1 MRTSHALVITAAAL
15 AVFGAPLRAQNL
27 FTVSVNPS
35 FGANLFLSK
44 LPTRFNIRSRDSDMP
59 VLSGSLTNLLTMRNS
74 LGLRYGRYVGL
85 EAIFSLSP
93 SNLESNNQ
101 EDMSVDVFGFGLNAT
116 FYLPLGKTGR
126 EVFLSSGFGMKRYD
140 FFYFRTEAENA
151 WSWNLGAGGNLP
163 INKRIAVHLEARDHI
178 STFNSNMAGVANA
191 QQHDVTLSIGLALSV
206 NRENN

>member
-1 MRTSHALVITAAAL
+1 MRTSHVLLMTAAVL
-15 AVFGAPLRAQNL
+15 AIFGGPVKAQRL

-44 LPTRFNIRSRDSDMP
+44 LPPRFNIRGSDGGMP
-59 VLSGSLTNLLTMRNS
+59 VFSGSLTNLLTMRNS
-74 LGLRYGRYVGL
+74 IGLRYGRFVGL

-93 SNLESNNQ
+93 SSLESNNQ
-101 EDMSVDVFGFGLNAT
+101 EDMSVDVMGWGLNAS
-116 FYLPLGKTGR
+116 FYLPVSK
-126 EVFLSSGFGMKRYD
+126 SGHELFVSGGYGMKRYD

-151 WSWNLGAGGNLP
+151 WTWNIGAGGNVP

-178 STFNSNMAGVANA
+178 STFKSNMVGVAPARQN
-191 QQHDVTLSIGLALSV
+191 DVQVSIGLALSV